1 MASFNFQSSLTY
13 GQMFLVQSGELEGR
27 LDPLYYQTIENFIFA
42 KQKHYYVSKMSD
54 CIDMQRGRFGHRPRN
69 DPALYGGKYPFIQT
83 GDIAKANM
91 NAGKI
96 PYCQTLN
103 ELGLKTSRLQTKK
116 AVMITIA
123 ANIGDTAVLDYPAC
137 YPDSLIA
144 LTPKSDN
151 LRLEYINIYFKYIKS
166 YLENLAPQAA
176 QKNINYQQLSPTPI
190 VIPPLSVQDKIIE
203 QYQIATKEK
212 LDKEQ
217 QAQTLLNSINDYL
230 LNELQI
236 ELPQTDNSLEN
247 RIFIVQMN
255 EISGGQFDTQSQ
267 FNKYHRIQ
275 GGKYKNEPL
284 NKLAILQKGQ
294 SITSDEVIEGDY
306 PVIAGGQTSP
316 YSHHIANHN
325 GNVITVSASGA
336 YSGYVWYHDY
346 PIFASDCTMIFSQN
360 EDRILTN
367 FLAEILKLKQQE
379 IYLLQKGTGQP
390 HVYSSDLEQL
400 EIPVPPLV
408 TQKKIINH
416 IRQIRQTAA
425 DLQINAN
432 NALIQTKANIEKMIL
447 GAS

>member
-1 MASFNFQSSLTY
+1 
-13 GQMFLVQSGELEGR
+13 MFLVQSGELEGR

-247 RIFIVQMN
+247 RIFTVQMN
-255 EISGGQFDTQSQ
+255 EISGGQFDAQSQ
-267 FNKYHRIQ
+267 FNKHYRIQ

-316 YSHHIANHN
+316 YNHHISNHN

-360 EDRILTN
+360 EDRISTK

-379 IYLLQKGTGQP
+379 IYLLQKGAGQP

>member
-27 LDPLYYQTIENFIFA
+27 LDPLYYQMIENFIFA

-54 CIDMQRGRFGHRPRN
+54 CINMRRGRFGHRPRN

-247 RIFIVQMN
+247 RIFTVQMN
-255 EISGGQFDTQSQ
+255 EISGGQFDAQSQ
-267 FNKYHRIQ
+267 FNKHYRIQ
-275 GGKYKNEPL
+275 GGKYKNEQL

-306 PVIAGGQTSP
+306 PVIAGGQSSP
-316 YSHHIANHN
+316 YNHYIANHN

-346 PIFASDCTMIFSQN
+346 PIFASDCTMVFSRN
-360 EDRILTN
+360 EDRISTE

-379 IYLLQKGTGQP
+379 IYLLQKGAGQP
-390 HVYSSDLEQL
+390 HVYASDLEKL

-416 IRQIRQTAA
+416 IRQIRQTAIN
-425 DLQINAN
+425 LQIDAN
-432 NALIQTKANIEKMIL
+432 NELMQTKANIEKMIL

>member
-1 MASFNFQSSLTY
+1 
-13 GQMFLVQSGELEGR
+13 MFLVQSGELEGR

-247 RIFIVQMN
+247 RIFTVQMN
-255 EISGGQFDTQSQ
+255 EISGGQFDAQSQ
-267 FNKYHRIQ
+267 FNKHYCIQ
-275 GGKYKNEPL
+275 GGKYKNEQL

-306 PVIAGGQTSP
+306 PVIAGGQSSP
-316 YSHHIANHN
+316 YNHYIANHN

-346 PIFASDCTMIFSQN
+346 PIFASDCTMVFSRN
-360 EDRILTN
+360 EDRISTE

-379 IYLLQKGTGQP
+379 IYLLQKGAGQP
-390 HVYSSDLEQL
+390 HVYASDLEKL
-400 EIPVPPLV
+400 EIPVPPLL

-416 IRQIRQTAA
+416 IRQIRQTAIN
-425 DLQINAN
+425 LQIDAN
-432 NALIQTKANIEKMIL
+432 NELMQTKANIEKMIL